1 MPIIGNKD
9 TLIVKLAF
17 QKWEKWLV
25 PVLWQSP
32 RLFWEVVGYFL
43 FLSQRKLPSCKSH
56 LKVLGILKTNKSI
69 VYILPKTSLF
79 YKGCFESYF
88 SLSEKTVTMLLI
100 FGKLYFSNLK
110 PCTISLSK
118 RTITR
123 QIVRSCHL
131 PRRPCKNI
139 ALKQHSTLNG
149 HICKSQILNSDPD
162 SGPGMGLLDLDFD
175 FDLHLALPCH
185 PMHVSYDV
193 WLYDVYIFWPP
204 GCVHDTNMYDV
215 QLHIHDPDPWPWYI
229 HVCMQDAYSCDPV

>member
-100 FGKLYFSNLK
+100 FGKLANYIF
-110 PCTISLSK
+110 
-118 RTITR
+118 
-123 QIVRSCHL
+123 
-131 PRRPCKNI
+131 
-139 ALKQHSTLNG
+139 
-149 HICKSQILNSDPD
+149 QILSLAPFPSLREQSPGKLCAAVTFLADPARRLHWNSI
-162 SGPGMGLLDLDFD
+162 LL
-175 FDLHLALPCH
+175 
-185 PMHVSYDV
+185 
-193 WLYDVYIFWPP
+193 
-204 GCVHDTNMYDV
+204 
-215 QLHIHDPDPWPWYI
+215 
-229 HVCMQDAYSCDPV
+229 